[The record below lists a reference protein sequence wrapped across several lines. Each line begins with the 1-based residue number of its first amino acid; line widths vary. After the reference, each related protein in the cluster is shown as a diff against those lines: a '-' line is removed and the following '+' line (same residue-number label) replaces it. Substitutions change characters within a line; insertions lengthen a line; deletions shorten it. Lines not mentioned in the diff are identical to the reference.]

1 MILLLGG
8 SGAVLIGA
16 NAARPPINPARRYTP
31 LWLPAMIVTELAAF
45 WLALCVGVLGLGVA
59 LGGRD
64 HAIGEA
70 GAVLLL
76 VAIALLVWIL
86 ARTAVGVR
94 RLRRHVDGQVHR
106 SASSSWLLGRPP
118 ATPPGVAEVEHLPYA
133 DGLTADLIRPD
144 DERSELP
151 LLVFVHGGGWTGGD
165 PHRSSRDVYHAL
177 ALDGWATL
185 TIRYPFAPHATVE
198 QQIDAVHAAVAWA
211 RTQLPAHGVRPTA
224 IALGGG
230 SAGGLLAATT
240 ALRQAGEAG
249 VDALVGIYGVYDLA
263 NRHRTHARWL
273 SVEKV
278 VMQARYDEIPDRYE
292 AVSPI
297 DHVGDHTPPVLLV
310 HGSHDTLVP
319 FAEATLFERVLREA
333 GRPVD
338 LIRVHGAQ
346 HAYDAIGG
354 ITSRTAAAAIRTW
367 LRRTVPE
374 PNTPQTRS
382 ATNDDQTA

>member
-1 MILLLGG
+1 MLGG
-8 SGAVLIGA
+8 VGAVLIAA
-16 NAARPPINPARRYTP
+16 NAARPPIDPARRYSP

-45 WLALCVGVLGLGVA
+45 WLALCIGGLGFGLV
-59 LGGRD
+59 LGGRE
-64 HAIGEA
+64 HAIGNV

-76 VAIALLVWIL
+76 VAAALLVWIL
-86 ARTAVGVR
+86 VRTAVGVR
-94 RLRRHVDGQVHR
+94 RLRRHVEGPVHR
-106 SASSSWLLGRPP
+106 SASSSWLLGKPP
-118 ATPPGVAEVEHLPYA
+118 ATPSGVAEVEHLTYT

-165 PHRSSRDVYHAL
+165 PHRSSRDLYHAL

-198 QQIDAVHAAVAWA
+198 QQIGAVGAAVAWA
-211 RTQLPAHGVRPTA
+211 REHLPAHGITPTA

-240 ALRQAGEAG
+240 ALREAGEAD

-278 VMQARYDEIPDRYE
+278 VMKARYDEIPERYE

-297 DHVGDHTPPVLLV
+297 DHVGEHTPPILLV

-319 FAEATLFERVLREA
+319 FGEATLFERVLREA
-333 GRPVD
+333 SRPVD
-338 LIRVHGAQ
+338 LIRIYGAQ

-367 LRRTVPE
+367 LRKTVLE
-374 PNTPQTRS
+374 PDTPQTRS